1 MQCIKQW
8 RKLDIYYYLNIL
20 NEVSI
25 LMAFTLI
32 EREENLSQGK
42 KTAKDKLGF

>member
-1 MQCIKQW
+1 M
-8 RKLDIYYYLNIL
+8 YYYLNIL

-25 LMAFTLI
+25 LMAFTII
-32 EREENLSQGK
+32 EKKIYLKKQ